1 VRCRLLLS
9 SPATAAQPTRPGCT
23 AGAALTD
30 SGTDTQRLQLLT
42 DPIIVVLTDPV
53 IVAPSALQRAV
64 VRASVPPLRFI
75 ISLSSDS
82 YRSYR
87 SLFARPS
94 STLRRRMY
102 RRSSDAASA
111 CLLDFEIGDFI
122 ERVTLRSL
130 LHLPMVLLTDSV

>member
-1 VRCRLLLS
+1 
-9 SPATAAQPTRPGCT
+9 
-23 AGAALTD
+23 
-30 SGTDTQRLQLLT
+30 
-42 DPIIVVLTDPV
+42 VLTDPV
-53 IVAPSALQRAV
+53 IVAPSALPRAV

-82 YRSYR
+82 YRYFR

-111 CLLDFEIGDFI
+111 CLLDFEPGDFI
-122 ERVTLRSL
+122 ERVTLCSL
-130 LHLPMVLLTDSV
+130 LPTYGTTNRFNLAALQHLNFSLAWPVLRWYRLSLLR